1 MKKNFVNLR
10 GYLINK
16 YPQLERSVRGEN
28 YPVAYPL
35 QMLATLAGLLQT
47 FSMLF
52 VFFGG
57 RIFTSMGMEQPPS
70 WYETITKNKL
80 AFIGSTML
88 LNSFVQN
95 FVQSGAFEI
104 YYNGTPV
111 YSKLES
117 GKMPT
122 IEMIIHGLERAGM
135 LSEH

>member
-1 MKKNFVNLR
+1 MKKNFVTLR

-35 QMLATLAGLLQT
+35 QILATTVGLLQT
-47 FSMLF
+47 FSMVF
-52 VFFGG
+52 VFFGDK
-57 RIFTSMGMEQPPS
+57 IFSSMGMQQPPS
-70 WYETITKNKL
+70 WYESITKNKL

-88 LNSFVQN
+88 LNSLVQN
-95 FVQSGAFEI
+95 SVQSGAFEI
-104 YYNGTPV
+104 FYNGKPV

-122 IEMIIHGLERAGM
+122 IDQIINGLERAGM
-135 LSEH
+135 LSI

>member
-1 MKKNFVNLR
+1 MNTLTQAIITVTLEPQARRTGSNVLHAFRFLR
-10 GYLINK
+10 RTYFFIDGN
-16 YPQLERSVRGEN
+16 G
-28 YPVAYPL
+28 
-35 QMLATLAGLLQT
+35 ATS
-47 FSMLF
+47 F
-52 VFFGG
+52 
-57 RIFTSMGMEQPPS
+57 

-88 LNSFVQN
+88 LNSFIQN

>member
-1 MKKNFVNLR
+1 MKKNFVTLR

-35 QMLATLAGLLQT
+35 QILATTVGLLQT
-47 FSMLF
+47 FSMVF
-52 VFFGG
+52 VFFGDK
-57 RIFTSMGMEQPPS
+57 IFSSMGMQQPPS
-70 WYETITKNKL
+70 WYESITKNKL

-88 LNSFVQN
+88 LNSLVQN
-95 FVQSGAFEI
+95 SVQSGAFEI
-104 YYNGTPV
+104 FYNGKPV

-122 IEMIIHGLERAGM
+122 IDQIINGLEGAGM
-135 LSEH
+135 LSI